1 MVAIVRFVAVC
12 LFALAAGI
20 ADAQDCA
27 SSAAPL
33 CGGTCPADS
42 VCRNDA
48 SSGVPGC
55 ACIVAEELVVSKMS
69 VKLNFKK
76 ADSDSIQLQALVSIP
91 DDYSPTGDRVAV
103 DVGGVV
109 KSFVLDEKGKA
120 KTDTEQVKLAVKKSG
135 GAVLAQDAKLTVK
148 FKKGSFADELGD
160 EGLVDATLE
169 NVPVEVDVVVD
180 AAAKPRKKR
189 VALTYTAKQGKTGSA
204 KK

>member
-33 CGGTCPADS
+33 CGGTCPSDS

-91 DDYSPTGDRVAV
+91 DDYSPTGDRVAI